1 VISSS
6 ITPLAIGAQAGAG
19 SELDPTFLLVNLFG
33 GLALFLL
40 GLEIM
45 SDALRLVAGDR
56 LRSALEK
63 LTANR
68 FKGVLTGTGVTA
80 LIQSSS
86 VTTVLLVGF
95 ITSGLMTLQ
104 QSIPVIM
111 GAKVGTTITA
121 QIIAFQVTEY
131 ALAFVAV
138 GFVGTLAKS
147 PDRKAWGNVV
157 MGLGLIFFGMAVMS
171 NAMSPLRSY
180 EPFIEAMLA
189 LESPI
194 LGILVGAA
202 FTALV
207 QSSSATTGI
216 VIVMASQGLISLDA
230 GIALIIGAN
239 VGTSVTAI
247 LAAIGKPRE
256 AQRAALVHVLFAV
269 GGALIWVWFIGP
281 LASILGAGG
290 GDVGRQIANA
300 HTIFN
305 VSNMLIFIWF
315 TPQLAALVTWML
327 PDRPEREDAIVVK
340 YLDDELLKS
349 PSLALDRARLE
360 LLRMAD
366 RVRTMLLESLTA
378 VLSGSRS
385 DLVRLQVLDDEVD
398 GLYGRIITYLGRIG
412 QTELGERESDELLGL
427 MEATNNLESIGD
439 IIETNMTALG
449 FARIEQHVTVSP
461 STRALLEEFHHA
473 VCGALDLA
481 MVAVTQRNRDAA
493 VRVGVMKDQVN
504 SMERDLSIHQ
514 AERLVAD
521 EPRRLEAYRLEMD
534 IIANLK
540 RVYYFTK
547 RTARAAVP
555 VEERVGD

>member
-1 VISSS
+1 VIERSVIHFS
-6 ITPLAIGAQAGAG
+6 IGAQVGAG
-19 SELDPTFLLVNLFG
+19 SELDLTTLLVTLFG

-45 SDALRLVAGDR
+45 SDALKVVAGDR
-56 LRSALEK
+56 LRSALER

-68 FKGVLTGTGVTA
+68 FMAVVTGAGVTA

-86 VTTVLLVGF
+86 VTTVLVVGF

-111 GAKVGTTITA
+111 GANLGTTITA
-121 QIIAFQVTEY
+121 QIIAFQVTDY
-131 ALAFVAV
+131 ALAFVAI
-138 GFVGTLAKS
+138 GFFGTLAKS
-147 PDRKAWGNVV
+147 ADRKAWGNVV

-189 LESPI
+189 LESPL

-216 VIVMASQGLISLDA
+216 VIVMASQGLIPLGA

-256 AQRAALVHVLFAV
+256 AQRAALVHVVFNV
-269 GGALIWVWFIGP
+269 GGALIWVWLIGP
-281 LASILGAGG
+281 LASFLGSSG

-300 HTIFN
+300 HTVFN
-305 VSNMLIFIWF
+305 VSNLLVFIWF
-315 TPQLAALVTWML
+315 TPRLASIVIRLL
-327 PDRPEREDAIVVK
+327 PERPEREDAIVVK

-366 RVRTMLLESLTA
+366 RVRTMLLESLPA

-385 DLVRLQVLDDEVD
+385 DLMRLQVLDDEVD
-398 GLYGRIITYLGRIG
+398 LLYGHIITYLGRIG
-412 QTELGERESDELLGL
+412 QTELAEPESEELLGL
-427 MEATNNLESIGD
+427 MDVTNNLESIGD
-439 IIETNMTALG
+439 VVETNMTALG
-449 FARIEQHVTVSP
+449 LARIEQRVTISQG
-461 STRALLEEFHHA
+461 TRALLEEFHHA
-473 VCGALDLA
+473 VCGGLDLA

-493 VRVGVMKDQVN
+493 IRVGAMKDQVN
-504 SMERDLSIHQ
+504 NMERDLAIHQ

-521 EPRRLEAYRLEMD
+521 EPRRLETYRLEMD

-540 RVYYFTK
+540 RVYYFIK
-547 RTARAAVP
+547 RTARVAVP
-555 VEERVGD
+555 VQERVAD